1 MNYLLTVFGKCEN
14 QDDFIKTISQDIITM
29 CDSGNVKY
37 YYGPESALITF
48 RSSESLESMS
58 EYLNSLYGDSDLVY
72 ILLPYETDKLSFKMD
87 SEISKHLFNSKIN
100 NKKQSVDEEFDSLV
114 QSLLGKE
121 APRNTT
127 SKCKPEKELSLD
139 EILDKINDKGISS
152 LSKKELTL
160 LNNYSNK

>member
-14 QDDFIKTISQDIITM
+14 QDDFIKTLSQDVIAM

-48 RSSESLESMS
+48 KSSESLESMS
-58 EYLNSLYGDSDLVY
+58 EFLNSIYGESDLVY

-100 NKKQSVDEEFDSLV
+100 DKKQSVNEEFDSLV

-121 APRNTT
+121 LHHTT
-127 SKCKPEKELSLD
+127 ESKCKPEKELSLD

-152 LSKKELTL
+152 LTKKELSL